1 MDRNFERHIDQQIK
15 EIRSL
20 LNHMGGWVETS
31 LSISMESLF
40 SRNSSLLQ
48 HVHESEDRINSIQLE
63 IDAACFNLLAQQA
76 PVAKDLRQIL
86 SFLKINSDLERMGD
100 QCSNIAHLAKDLVAL
115 KTMAV
120 PEDLRKMLPP
130 VSQMLKESLN
140 AFVRE
145 DVELA
150 KKVLLMDDQVDSLK
164 ESLQKQLQTEMKR
177 DPELIGTALAL
188 IFVTRNLERLGDH
201 ATNIAE
207 DVIFVSTGLDIRHR
221 GPSGTIS
228 ESQKGAGGE

>member
-1 MDRNFERHIDQQIK
+1 MDRNFERHMDQQIN

-20 LNHMGGWVETS
+20 LSQMGGWVETS
-31 LSISMESLF
+31 LSIAMESLF

-48 HVHESEDRINSIQLE
+48 QVHESEDRINSIQLE

-100 QCSNIAHLAKDLVAL
+100 QCSNIAHLAKDLMSL
-115 KTMAV
+115 KTMPL
-120 PEDLRKMLPP
+120 PEDLRKMFPP

-164 ESLQKQLQTEMKR
+164 ESLQKQLQTEMKK
-177 DPELIGTALAL
+177 DPELIETALAL

-207 DVIFVSTGLDIRHR
+207 DVIFVSTGLDIRH
-221 GPSGTIS
+221 G
-228 ESQKGAGGE
+228 GAGGR